1 MRNWFS
7 FFFFSFF
14 AICVN
19 VANSQ
24 PVSLTTASEASLI
37 TCGPGGDLYA
47 TFGHSAIHI
56 SDPYAGVDR
65 VYNYGTFDFNTPNF
79 YLKFAQGKLN
89 YMLSVSTMPQ
99 FLREYEYE
107 GRWVYRQKLNLTQTE
122 RQQLYNFLEENALP
136 QNRDYKYDFFYD
148 NCSTR
153 LRDVLENTLGDRL
166 KYPENPKD
174 SIQTFRDLI
183 GLYLTNHAWSELGI
197 DLALGE
203 PCDRIATWRQKMF
216 LPDFLKSNLE
226 QAKVIHDDK
235 TENLISGGAYILTE
249 RRNPKDEDTAGIMWI
264 FWTLFAVA
272 GISAVFLKARYFRWF
287 DIVFF
292 SVIGLL
298 GIFIALL
305 WFATDHSAT
314 KWNFNL
320 LWALPTWIWG
330 AILLIR
336 NKPNSRFFKIHALI
350 MFAIL
355 IFWIAIPQNF
365 HEAVIPLTLALMMRS
380 WAWQKS
386 KRFSFKSQ

>member
-1 MRNWFS
+1 MRNR
-7 FFFFSFF
+7 F
-14 AICVN
+14 ALFIFILFITCVGS
-19 VANSQ
+19 AYSQ
-24 PVSLTTASEASLI
+24 PTPLTEASEASLI
-37 TCGPGGDLYA
+37 TCGQGDDLYA

-99 FLREYEYE
+99 FLREYQFE
-107 GRWVYRQKLNLTQTE
+107 GRWVYRQKLNLTQDE
-122 RQQLYNFLEENALP
+122 RQELYSFLEENALP
-136 QNRDYKYDFFYD
+136 ENRDYKYDFFYD

-153 LRDVLENTLGDRL
+153 LRDVLENVLGDKL
-166 KYPENPKD
+166 QYPENPKD

-183 GLYLTNHAWSELGI
+183 GLYLTNHEWSDLGI

-203 PCDRIATWRQKMF
+203 PCDRVAEWRQKMF
-216 LPDFLKSNLE
+216 LPDFLKANLE
-226 QAKVIHDDK
+226 QAKVIHNGK
-235 TENLISGGAYILTE
+235 TENLISGGSYILAE
-249 RRNPKDEDTAGIMWI
+249 REAAHKQDSDSIMWI
-264 FWTLFAVA
+264 FWTLFAIA
-272 GISAVFLKARYFRWF
+272 GISAVFLKANYFRWF

-292 SVIGLL
+292 MVIGLL
-298 GIFIALL
+298 GVFIALL

-336 NKPNSRFFKIHALI
+336 KKPNSRFFKIHALI
-350 MFAIL
+350 MFGIL

-380 WAWQKS
+380 WAWQK
-386 KRFSFKSQ
+386 KKQFHFKAQ